1 MRTGFDFVLNNAMK
15 NVEDG
20 IRTLM
25 SFGFSKKD
33 VRELVKMIFE
43 EMDKERKK

>member
-1 MRTGFDFVLNNAMK
+1 MNGYDYVINEAMK
-15 NVEDG
+15 RVDDG

-43 EMDKERKK
+43 NIDKESKK

>member
-1 MRTGFDFVLNNAMK
+1 MRNGFDFVLNNAMK

-20 IRTLM
+20 IRTLV

-33 VRELVKMIFE
+33 VRAMVKMIFE
-43 EMDKERKK
+43 NIDKESKK